1 MLKKSLYLF
10 LTIVFVM
17 SLGIAVY
24 AYDEYDP
31 YISFDANGGTG
42 SMETVYMNGN
52 FPLPECGFTPP
63 EGYQF
68 KHWKVEGHSPKYPGD
83 TVYIDNPTVAK
94 AIWEK
99 IPAKVVFDNGGG
111 VGSMEEVEFFGD
123 YTLPECTFT
132 APDGQQFKCWQVKGE
147 EKQPGES
154 IYVDDILTVTA
165 GWEDI
170 PKPTFTVTFDAG
182 KGKGEMNAAEEIS
195 GEYTLPE
202 HDFKPPRDMQF
213 KAWDVDGTEYQP
225 GDTIEVTDDLTVT
238 ALWEELVSQDTI
250 EDEQNGEKEPGN
262 VLLIVAIVAVV
273 AAIASVAVMI
283 VILIKKK

>member
-1 MLKKSLYLF
+1 MMKKILYLF
-10 LTIVFVM
+10 IFLTFVL
-17 SLGIAVY
+17 SLSITAY

-31 YISFDANGGTG
+31 YICFDANGGTG

-63 EGYQF
+63 EGYRF
-68 KHWKVEGHSPKYPGD
+68 KHWQVEGHSPKYPGD
-83 TVYIDNPTVAK
+83 TVYVDNRTVAK

-99 IPAKVVFDNGGG
+99 IPAKVVFENGDGTI
-111 VGSMEEVEFFGD
+111 EEVEIFGD
-123 YTLPECTFT
+123 YTLPECTFN
-132 APDGQQFKCWQVKGE
+132 APDGQQFKCWYVKGE

-182 KGKGEMNAAEEIS
+182 EGKGKMDSVEEIS
-195 GEYTLPE
+195 GEYILPE
-202 HDFKPPRDMQF
+202 NDFKPPRDMQF

-225 GDTIEVTDDLTVT
+225 GDTIEVTEDITVK
-238 ALWEELVSQDTI
+238 AIWEEIVSEEAAEDDQDHV
-250 EDEQNGEKEPGN
+250 QPVN

-273 AAIASVAVMI
+273 AAAASVVVLII
-283 VILIKKK
+283 VLKKK